1 MRSFIRRSGTWL
13 ACWSARCARPKA
25 GWGERDVSVTLDIL
39 DIGARGDGIAEDQGR
54 RYFVPFTLPGERVEA
69 EPRGE
74 HRPGRGEGIAADL
87 VEVLAPSRHRET
99 PPCAHFKVCGG
110 CALQHWRRDAY
121 TAWKTE
127 LIARALAQR
136 GVAAPR
142 FEPPLV
148 GAPGERR
155 RADFVLRR
163 HGRRV
168 VAGFHERAS
177 TEIVDVGTC
186 VVARPGLNALLEPLR
201 ASLASVLPDGGAAD
215 AMVNET
221 ASGLDLLIR
230 PHRRLDL
237 SLERREALVALAEH
251 ADVARLSWGD
261 RASAEP
267 VVVRRQPLLLMGG
280 VRIEPP
286 PGAFLQATQ
295 RAEQAM
301 RAMVSEWTGDAP
313 RLADLFAGLGALSLG
328 RAGKLAL
335 FESDRQAGASVEAA
349 ARQLVGGKVMAERR
363 DLFRNPLTAAELDA
377 FDAVL
382 LDPPRAGAA
391 AQSAELARAKVPR
404 VVYGSC
410 DPGSFARDARTLQ
423 DGGYRLEKLLPVDQF
438 LWSAHIELIA
448 LFTRAPLR
456 SE

>member
-1 MRSFIRRSGTWL
+1 MT
-13 ACWSARCARPKA
+13 
-25 GWGERDVSVTLDIL
+25 VTLDIL

-74 HRPGRGEGIAADL
+74 RRPGRGEGIAADL

-121 TAWKTE
+121 TAWKSE

-163 HGRRV
+163 QGRRV
-168 VAGFHERAS
+168 LAGFHERAS
-177 TEIVDVGTC
+177 PKIVDVGIC
-186 VVARPGLNALLEPLR
+186 VVVRPGLGALLEPLR
-201 ASLASVLPDGGAAD
+201 KSLAAVLPAGGAAD
-215 AMVNET
+215 AIVNET
-221 ASGLDLLIR
+221 DSGVDLLIR
-230 PHRRLDL
+230 PHRRLEL
-237 SLERREALVALAEH
+237 SLERREALVALAEQ
-251 ADVARLSWGD
+251 ADLARLSWGD
-261 RASAEP
+261 RAAAEP
-267 VVVRRQPLLLMGG
+267 IVVRRPPLLVFGE
-280 VRIEPP
+280 VRVEPP
-286 PGAFLQATQ
+286 PGAFLQATK

-301 RAMVSEWTGDAP
+301 RAAVTAWTGDAP

-328 RAGKLAL
+328 RAGGLAL
-335 FESDRQAGASVEAA
+335 FENDRPVIAAVEAA
-349 ARQLVGGKVMAERR
+349 ARRLAGGKVTAERR
-363 DLFRNPLTAAELDA
+363 DLFRNPLTTAQLDA

-391 AQSAELARAKVPR
+391 AQSAELAQSKVAR
-404 VVYGSC
+404 VIYASC

-423 DGGYRLEKLLPVDQF
+423 EGGYRLEKLLPIDQF
-438 LWSAHIELIA
+438 LWSAHVELIA
-448 LFTRAPLR
+448 LFARAPLR
-456 SE
+456 STRS

>member
-1 MRSFIRRSGTWL
+1 
-13 ACWSARCARPKA
+13 
-25 GWGERDVSVTLDIL
+25 VSVRLDIREV
-39 DIGARGDGIAEDQGR
+39 GARGDGIGELDGR
-54 RYFVPFTLPGERVEA
+54 RYFVPFTLPGETVDA
-69 EPRGE
+69 EPRDK
-74 HRPGRGEGIAADL
+74 RGEGIAADL
-87 VEVLAPSRHRET
+87 VEVVAPSRHREA

-121 TAWKTE
+121 TAWKVE
-127 LIARALAQR
+127 LIVRALAQR
-136 GVAAPR
+136 GVDAPR

-163 HGRRV
+163 RGRRV

-177 TEIVDVGTC
+177 AEIVDVGTC
-186 VVARPGLNALLEPLR
+186 VVVRPALNALLEPLR
-201 ASLASVLPDGGAAD
+201 ACLASVLPEGGAAD

-237 SLERREALVALAEH
+237 SLERREALVALAEG
-251 ADVARLSWGD
+251 ADLARLCWGD

-267 VVVRRQPLLLMGG
+267 VVVRRTPLVVFGEAPG
-280 VRIEPP
+280 EVGIEPP

-301 RAMVSEWTGDAP
+301 RAMVGAWTGDAP

-335 FESDRQAGASVEAA
+335 FESDRQAVAAVAA
-349 ARQLVGGKVMAERR
+349 ASRRLGGKVTVERR

-377 FDAVL
+377 FDAVV

-391 AQSAELARAKVPR
+391 AQSAELARAKVAR

-410 DPGSFARDARTLQ
+410 DPGSFARDARVLQ

-438 LWSAHIELIA
+438 LWSPHIELIA
-448 LFTRAPLR
+448 LFARAPLR
-456 SE
+456 STRH

>member
-1 MRSFIRRSGTWL
+1 MSIR
-13 ACWSARCARPKA
+13 
-25 GWGERDVSVTLDIL
+25 LDIRE
-39 DIGARGDGIAEDQGR
+39 IGARGDGVAELDGR
-54 RYFVPFTLPGERVEA
+54 RYFVPFTLPGETVDA
-69 EPRGE
+69 EPRDK
-74 HRPGRGEGIAADL
+74 RGEGIAADL
-87 VEVLAPSRHRET
+87 LEVLAPSRHREA
-99 PPCAHFKVCGG
+99 PPCAHFEVCGG

-121 TAWKTE
+121 TAWKVE
-127 LIARALAQR
+127 LIVRALAQR
-136 GVAAPR
+136 GVEAPR

-163 HGRRV
+163 QGRRV

-186 VVARPGLNALLEPLR
+186 VVVRPALDALLEPLR

-237 SLERREALVALAEH
+237 SLERREALVALAEG
-251 ADVARLSWGD
+251 ADLARLCWGD

-267 VVVRRQPLLLMGG
+267 VVVRRTPLLLFGEANG
-280 VRIEPP
+280 EVRIEPP
-286 PGAFLQATQ
+286 PGAFLQASR

-301 RAMVSEWTGDAP
+301 RAMVGAWTGDAP
-313 RLADLFAGLGALSLG
+313 KLADLFAGLGALSLG
-328 RAGKLAL
+328 RAGKLTL
-335 FESDRQAGASVEAA
+335 FESDRQAVAAVAAA
-349 ARQLVGGKVMAERR
+349 ARRLGGKVTAERR

-438 LWSAHIELIA
+438 LWSPHIELIA
-448 LFTRAPLR
+448 LFARAPLR
-456 SE
+456 STRH

>member
-1 MRSFIRRSGTWL
+1 VSIR
-13 ACWSARCARPKA
+13 
-25 GWGERDVSVTLDIL
+25 LDIRE
-39 DIGARGDGIAEDQGR
+39 IGARGDGVAELDGR
-54 RYFVPFTLPGERVEA
+54 RYFVPFTLPGETVDA
-69 EPRGE
+69 EPRDK
-74 HRPGRGEGIAADL
+74 RGEGIAADL
-87 VEVLAPSRHRET
+87 VEVVAPSRHREV

-121 TAWKTE
+121 TAWKVE
-127 LIARALAQR
+127 LIVRALAQR
-136 GVAAPR
+136 GVDAPR

-155 RADFVLRR
+155 RADFVLHRR
-163 HGRRV
+163 GRRV

-177 TEIVDVGTC
+177 AEIVDVGTC
-186 VVARPGLNALLEPLR
+186 VVVRPALDALLEPLR
-201 ASLASVLPDGGAAD
+201 ASLASVLAEGGAAD

-237 SLERREALVALAEH
+237 SLERREALVALAEGT
-251 ADVARLSWGD
+251 DLARLCWGD

-267 VVVRRQPLLLMGG
+267 VVVRRSPLLVFGEA
-280 VRIEPP
+280 RIEPP

-301 RAMVSEWTGDAP
+301 RAMVGAWTGDAP
-313 RLADLFAGLGALSLG
+313 KLADLFAGLGALSLG
-328 RAGKLAL
+328 RTGKLTL
-335 FESDRQAGASVEAA
+335 FESDRQAVAAVAAA
-349 ARQLVGGKVMAERR
+349 ARRLGGKVTAERR

-438 LWSAHIELIA
+438 LWSPHIELIA
-448 LFTRAPLR
+448 LFARAPLR
-456 SE
+456 STRH

>member
-1 MRSFIRRSGTWL
+1 VSIR
-13 ACWSARCARPKA
+13 
-25 GWGERDVSVTLDIL
+25 LDIRE
-39 DIGARGDGIAEDQGR
+39 IGARGDGIAELDGR
-54 RYFVPFTLPGERVEA
+54 RYFVPFTLPGETVEG
-69 EPRGE
+69 EPRDK
-74 HRPGRGEGIAADL
+74 RGEGIAADL
-87 VEVLAPSRHRET
+87 VEVVAPSRHREA

-121 TAWKTE
+121 TAWKVE
-127 LIARALAQR
+127 LIVRALAQR
-136 GVAAPR
+136 GVEAPR

-163 HGRRV
+163 QGRRV

-177 TEIVDVGTC
+177 AEIVDVGTC
-186 VVARPGLNALLEPLR
+186 VVVRPALDALLEPLR

-237 SLERREALVALAEH
+237 SLERREDLVALAEG
-251 ADVARLSWGD
+251 ANLARLCWGD

-267 VVVRRQPLLLMGG
+267 VVVRRTPLLVFGEAPG
-280 VRIEPP
+280 EVRIEPP

-301 RAMVSEWTGDAP
+301 RAMVGAWTGDAP

-335 FESDRQAGASVEAA
+335 FESDRQAVAAVVAA
-349 ARQLVGGKVMAERR
+349 ARRLGGKVAAERR

-438 LWSAHIELIA
+438 LWSPHIELIA
-448 LFTRAPLR
+448 LFARAPLR
-456 SE
+456 STRH

>member
-1 MRSFIRRSGTWL
+1 MSIR
-13 ACWSARCARPKA
+13 
-25 GWGERDVSVTLDIL
+25 LDIRE
-39 DIGARGDGIAEDQGR
+39 IGARGDGVAELDGR
-54 RYFVPFTLPGERVEA
+54 RYFVPFTLPGETVDA
-69 EPRGE
+69 EPRDK
-74 HRPGRGEGIAADL
+74 RGEGIAADL
-87 VEVLAPSRHRET
+87 LEVLAPSRHREA

-121 TAWKTE
+121 TAWKVE
-127 LIARALAQR
+127 LIVRALAQR
-136 GVAAPR
+136 GVEAPR

-163 HGRRV
+163 QGRRV

-177 TEIVDVGTC
+177 AEIVDVGAC
-186 VVARPGLNALLEPLR
+186 VVVRPALDALLEPLR

-237 SLERREALVALAEH
+237 SLERREALVALAEG
-251 ADVARLSWGD
+251 ADLARLCWGD

-267 VVVRRQPLLLMGG
+267 VVVRRTPLLLFGEANG
-280 VRIEPP
+280 EVRIEPP
-286 PGAFLQATQ
+286 PGAFLQASQ

-301 RAMVSEWTGDAP
+301 RAMVGAWTGDAP
-313 RLADLFAGLGALSLG
+313 KLADLFAGLGALSLG
-328 RAGKLAL
+328 RAGKLTL
-335 FESDRQAGASVEAA
+335 FESDRQAVAAVAAA
-349 ARQLVGGKVMAERR
+349 ARRLGGKVTAERR

-438 LWSAHIELIA
+438 LWSPHIELIA
-448 LFTRAPLR
+448 LFARAPLR
-456 SE
+456 STRH